1 LRHLKSAGFIQ
12 MKKKLKKILIEQ
24 ALPIFLTF
32 LTFLGLST
40 LLYGLLLILNSL
52 NLKTPII
59 LDFRRREVL
68 FGVIIYLKTAVD
80 FAIFIGNLMRTNPGW
95 KKRIAIEL
103 GTAIGNG
110 FGTFLILIIWTLFKE
125 IPPLMIIMIFIASVV
140 LLRMAQ
146 ESFEEF
152 LKQRQSFIK
161 LKMPVSLLQDQL
173 NLVNKLF
180 RPILRFFVPNLNLT
194 KTKKLS
200 FVNLIVFSLTIPF
213 VLGLD
218 DFAGYIPLFTLINV
232 FGFSVGIL
240 LGHMLLTIGL
250 FAFPKK
256 TVEVVKHPIVLIV
269 GGLAFIGLGIYG
281 FYESVNI
288 FFTWLH

>member
-1 LRHLKSAGFIQ
+1 MRKV
-12 MKKKLKKILIEQ
+12 KKLLIEQ
-24 ALPIFLTF
+24 ALPILLTF
-32 LTFLGLST
+32 FTFLVLAT
-40 LLYGLLLILNSL
+40 FLYGLLLILDSL
-52 NLKTPII
+52 HMGAPII

-80 FAIFIGNLMRTNPGW
+80 FAIFIGNLMHTNPGW

-110 FGTFLILIIWTLFKE
+110 LGTFLILIIWTLFRS

-173 NLVNKLF
+173 NFVNKIF

-200 FVNLIVFSLTIPF
+200 FANLVVFSFTIPF

-218 DFAGYIPLFTLINV
+218 DFAGYIPLFTLVNV
-232 FGFSVGIL
+232 FGFAIGIL

-250 FAFPKK
+250 FAFPKL
-256 TVEVVKHPIVLIV
+256 TVSVVKHPFVLII
-269 GGLAFIGLGIYG
+269 GGLAFIGLGLYG
-281 FYESVNI
+281 FYESVVI
-288 FFTWLH
+288 LLSIIH

>member
-1 LRHLKSAGFIQ
+1 
-12 MKKKLKKILIEQ
+12 MKKTKKLLIEQ
-24 ALPIFLTF
+24 ALPILLTF
-32 LTFLGLST
+32 FTFLVLAT
-40 LLYGLLLILNSL
+40 LLYGLLLILDSL
-52 NLKTPII
+52 KLGAPII

-68 FGVIIYLKTAVD
+68 FGIIIYLKTAID

-103 GTAIGNG
+103 GTAVGNG
-110 FGTFLILIIWTLFKE
+110 LGTFLILIIWTVLKAV
-125 IPPLMIIMIFIASVV
+125 PLLMILMIFIASVV

-173 NLVNKLF
+173 NFVNKIF

-200 FVNLIVFSLTIPF
+200 FVDLVVFSLTIPF

-232 FGFSVGIL
+232 FGFSLGIL

-250 FAFPKK
+250 FALPQK
-256 TVEVVKHPIVLIV
+256 TVAVVKHPFVLIA
-269 GGLAFIGLGIYG
+269 GGLAFIGLGLYG
-281 FYESVNI
+281 FYESIVI
-288 FFTWLH
+288 LLSILH

>member
-1 LRHLKSAGFIQ
+1 MR
-12 MKKKLKKILIEQ
+12 KLKKLLIGQ
-24 ALPIFLTF
+24 ALPILLTVFTF
-32 LTFLGLST
+32 LVLAT
-40 LLYGLLLILNSL
+40 LLYGLLLILDSL
-52 NLKTPII
+52 HLGGPII

-68 FGVIIYLKTAVD
+68 FGIIVYLKTAID
-80 FAIFIGNLMRTNPGW
+80 FAIFIGNLMHTNPGW

-110 FGTFLILIIWTLFKE
+110 LGTFLILILWTLLKTV
-125 IPPLMIIMIFIASVV
+125 PVLMIIMIFLAAVV

-173 NLVNKLF
+173 NFVNKIF
-180 RPILRFFVPNLNLT
+180 RPILQFFVPNLNLT

-200 FVNLIVFSLTIPF
+200 FVNLVVFSFTIPF

-232 FGFSVGIL
+232 FGFTLGIL

-256 TVEVVKHPIVLIV
+256 TVAVVKHPIVLII
-269 GGLAFIGLGIYG
+269 GGVAFIGLGLYG
-281 FYESVNI
+281 FYESAVI
-288 FFTWLH
+288 LLSLFH

>member
-1 LRHLKSAGFIQ
+1 
-12 MKKKLKKILIEQ
+12 
-24 ALPIFLTF
+24 
-32 LTFLGLST
+32 
-40 LLYGLLLILNSL
+40 
-52 NLKTPII
+52 
-59 LDFRRREVL
+59 
-68 FGVIIYLKTAVD
+68 
-80 FAIFIGNLMRTNPGW
+80 
-95 KKRIAIEL
+95 
-103 GTAIGNG
+103 
-110 FGTFLILIIWTLFKE
+110 
-125 IPPLMIIMIFIASVV
+125 
-140 LLRMAQ
+140 MAQ

-173 NLVNKLF
+173 NFVNKIF

-200 FVNLIVFSLTIPF
+200 FVNLVVFSFTIPF

-232 FGFSVGIL
+232 FGFSIGIL

-256 TVEVVKHPIVLIV
+256 TVEVVKHPIVLI
-269 GGLAFIGLGIYG
+269 GGGIAFIGLGLYG
-281 FYESVNI
+281 FYESI
-288 FFTWLH
+288 IILLGILH

>member
-1 LRHLKSAGFIQ
+1 
-12 MKKKLKKILIEQ
+12 MKKKLKKLLIEQ

-40 LLYGLLLILNSL
+40 LLYGLLLILDSF
-52 NLKTPII
+52 KVGQPII

-68 FGVIIYLKTAVD
+68 FGIIIYLKTAID
-80 FAIFIGNLMRTNPGW
+80 FAIFTGNLMRTNPGW

-103 GTAIGNG
+103 GTAVGNG
-110 FGTFLILIIWTLFKE
+110 LGTFLILIIWTVFKA
-125 IPPLMIIMIFIASVV
+125 IPPLMIVMVFIASVV

-173 NLVNKLF
+173 NLVNKVF
-180 RPILRFFVPNLNLT
+180 RPILKFVVPNLNLT

-200 FVNLIVFSLTIPF
+200 FVNLVVFSLTIPF

-218 DFAGYIPLFTLINV
+218 DFAGYIPLFTLVNV
-232 FGFSVGIL
+232 FGFSVGVL

-256 TVEVVKHPIVLIV
+256 TVEVVKHPIVLVV
-269 GGLAFIGLGIYG
+269 GGLAFIGLGLYG
-281 FYESVNI
+281 FWEAIHI
-288 FFTWLH
+288 FASFFLH

>member
-1 LRHLKSAGFIQ
+1 
-12 MKKKLKKILIEQ
+12 MKKFKKLLIEQ
-24 ALPIFLTF
+24 ALPILLTF
-32 LTFLGLST
+32 FTFLVLAT
-40 LLYGLLLILNSL
+40 LLYGLLLILDSL
-52 NLKTPII
+52 KLGAPII

-68 FGVIIYLKTAVD
+68 FGIIIYLKTAID

-103 GTAIGNG
+103 GTALGNG
-110 FGTFLILIIWTLFKE
+110 LGTFLILIIWTVLKAV
-125 IPPLMIIMIFIASVV
+125 PLLMIVMIFIASVV

-173 NLVNKLF
+173 NLVNKIF

-200 FVNLIVFSLTIPF
+200 FVNLVVFSLTIPF

-232 FGFSVGIL
+232 FGF
-240 LGHMLLTIGL
+240 T
-250 FAFPKK
+250 
-256 TVEVVKHPIVLIV
+256 
-269 GGLAFIGLGIYG
+269 LGIFWSHAFNHRAFRVSEKNCRGCEASDCPNCRRPG
-281 FYESVNI
+281 FYRTRNLR
-288 FFTWLH
+288 FL

>member
-1 LRHLKSAGFIQ
+1 
-12 MKKKLKKILIEQ
+12 MKKLKKILIQQ
-24 ALPIFLTF
+24 AFPILLTILTF
-32 LTFLGLST
+32 LVLATF
-40 LLYGLLLILNSL
+40 LYGLLLILDSL
-52 NLKTPII
+52 HLGGPII

-68 FGVIIYLKTAVD
+68 LGIIIYLKTAID
-80 FAIFIGNLMRTNPGW
+80 FAIFIGNLMHTNPGW
-95 KKRIAIEL
+95 KKRIAIEF

-110 FGTFLILIIWTLFKE
+110 LGTFLVLILWTVFKT
-125 IPPLMIIMIFIASVV
+125 IPILMIIMIFLASVI

-173 NLVNKLF
+173 NFVNKIF
-180 RPILRFFVPNLNLT
+180 RPLLRFFVPNLNLT

-200 FVNLIVFSLTIPF
+200 FVNLIIFSFTIPF

-218 DFAGYIPLFTLINV
+218 DFAGYIPLFTLVNV
-232 FGFSVGIL
+232 FGFSLGIL
-240 LGHMLLTIGL
+240 IGHMLLTIGL

-256 TVEVVKHPIVLIV
+256 TVEVVKHPIVLII
-269 GGLAFIGLGIYG
+269 GGIAFIGLGVYG
-281 FYESVNI
+281 FYESI
-288 FFTWLH
+288 IILLGMMH